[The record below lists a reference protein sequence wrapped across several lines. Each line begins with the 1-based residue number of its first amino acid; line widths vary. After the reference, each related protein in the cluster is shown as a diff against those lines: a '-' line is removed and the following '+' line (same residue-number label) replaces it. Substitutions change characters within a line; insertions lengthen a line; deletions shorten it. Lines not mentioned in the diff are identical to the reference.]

1 MPEKDQEPRA
11 ELNEVARM
19 TKNSMADIVF
29 SLTEHNGK
37 SYFDIREFSNTTGY
51 KGPTKK
57 GLRVNAELID
67 EFFKSVEKLL
77 GAVKR

>member
-1 MPEKDQEPRA
+1 MVEKDQEPRA
-11 ELNEVARM
+11 ELKEVGRM

-37 SYFDIREFSNTTGY
+37 TYFDIREFSNTTGY

-57 GLRVNAELID
+57 GLRVNAELIE
-67 EFFKSVEKLL
+67 EFFLKVE
-77 GAVKR
+77 AVRAALKK

>member
-1 MPEKDQEPRA
+1 MATDQEPRA
-11 ELNEVARM
+11 ELNEVSRM

-29 SLTEHNGK
+29 STTVHNGK
-37 SYFDIREFSNTTGY
+37 TYFDIREFSTTTGY

-67 EFFKSVEKLL
+67 DF
-77 GAVKR
+77 VKQVQALQQALKK